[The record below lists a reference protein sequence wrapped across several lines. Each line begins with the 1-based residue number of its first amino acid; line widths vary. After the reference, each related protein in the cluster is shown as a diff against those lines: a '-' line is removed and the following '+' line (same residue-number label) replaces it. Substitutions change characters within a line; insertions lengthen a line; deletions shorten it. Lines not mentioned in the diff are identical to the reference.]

1 MARKTSGQNPVDEAY
16 LRSLMAGSPP
26 EKVTPSIP
34 PKEETDRETAEKAK
48 TESEAEE
55 MPEKAASKTLKAAQ
69 TEFMRR
75 FLTPYKCEG
84 RQGVYIDKELHRKIS
99 VIVGIAGKRQLTV
112 GNYIDN
118 VLREHFEKH
127 SDEVKAYCQKSYN
140 KIFKLWIC
148 DYVMKPERFCSGCCS
163 PICSWTSSCSGDSLA
178 RYVSGRHAAAW
189 RKPCGVRQAGS
200 IR

>member
-1 MARKTSGQNPVDEAY
+1 MVKKTSEQNPVDEAY

-26 EKVTPSIP
+26 ERVTPSVP
-34 PKEETDRETAEKAK
+34 QKGETDRETAEETK
-48 TESEAEE
+48 TEFEAEE
-55 MPEKAASKTLKAAQ
+55 MPEKAASKTLKAALA
-69 TEFMRR
+69 EFMRR

-84 RQGVYIDKELHRKIS
+84 RQGGYIDKELHQKIS

-140 KIFKLWIC
+140 KIF
-148 DYVMKPERFCSGCCS
+148 
-163 PICSWTSSCSGDSLA
+163 
-178 RYVSGRHAAAW
+178 
-189 RKPCGVRQAGS
+189 
-200 IR
+200 

>member
-1 MARKTSGQNPVDEAY
+1 MAKKMSGQNPVDEAY

-55 MPEKAASKTLKAAQ
+55 TPEKAASKTLKAAQ

-112 GNYIDN
+112 GNYID
-118 VLREHFEKH
+118 L
-127 SDEVKAYCQKSYN
+127 
-140 KIFKLWIC
+140 
-148 DYVMKPERFCSGCCS
+148 
-163 PICSWTSSCSGDSLA
+163 SLIHI
-178 RYVSGRHAAAW
+178 SEPTRH
-189 RKPCGVRQAGS
+189 
-200 IR
+200 

>member
-1 MARKTSGQNPVDEAY
+1 MVKKTSEQNPVDEAY

-26 EKVTPSIP
+26 ERVTSSVPQ
-34 PKEETDRETAEKAK
+34 KGETAEETK
-48 TESEAEE
+48 TEFEAEE
-55 MPEKAASKTLKAAQ
+55 MPEKAASKTLKAALA
-69 TEFMRR
+69 EFMRR

-84 RQGVYIDKELHRKIS
+84 RQGVYIDKVLHQKIS

-140 KIFKLWIC
+140 KIF
-148 DYVMKPERFCSGCCS
+148 
-163 PICSWTSSCSGDSLA
+163 
-178 RYVSGRHAAAW
+178 
-189 RKPCGVRQAGS
+189 
-200 IR
+200 

>member
-1 MARKTSGQNPVDEAY
+1 MVKKTSGQNPVDEAY

-34 PKEETDRETAEKAK
+34 PKEETDRETAEMAK

-55 MPEKAASKTLKAAQ
+55 TPEKAASKTLKAAQ

-140 KIFKLWIC
+140 KIF
-148 DYVMKPERFCSGCCS
+148 
-163 PICSWTSSCSGDSLA
+163 
-178 RYVSGRHAAAW
+178 
-189 RKPCGVRQAGS
+189 
-200 IR
+200 